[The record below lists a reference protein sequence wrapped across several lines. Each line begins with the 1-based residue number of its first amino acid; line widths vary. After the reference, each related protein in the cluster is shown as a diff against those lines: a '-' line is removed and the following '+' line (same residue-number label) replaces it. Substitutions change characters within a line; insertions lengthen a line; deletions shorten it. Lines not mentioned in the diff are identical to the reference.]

1 MTDDEPVDREELL
14 RQLAELRATIDPEI
28 LRRVQ
33 FQVDNP
39 GAEPYD
45 KKAARKIVEQFL
57 TARCDNG
64 AFAKRL
70 MDELARTQDDQTQDD
85 QAQDDEDPAK

>member
-1 MTDDEPVDREELL
+1 MAEDEPVDREELL

-28 LRRVQ
+28 LKRVQ

-39 GAEPYD
+39 DSEPYD

-57 TARCDNG
+57 AARSDNG

-70 MDELARTQDDQTQDD
+70 MEELVRTQDDED
-85 QAQDDEDPAK
+85 QAK